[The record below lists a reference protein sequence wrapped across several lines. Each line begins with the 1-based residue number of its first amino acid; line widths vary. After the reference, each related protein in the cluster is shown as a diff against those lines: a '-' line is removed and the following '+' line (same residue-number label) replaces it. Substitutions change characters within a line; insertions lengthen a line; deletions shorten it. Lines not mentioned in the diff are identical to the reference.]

1 MPKSRRRQC
10 CQIVRSRALFRVK
23 LLLLER
29 EREREGEYTVP
40 LKKWL
45 KYLPSST
52 VTVRSWYARGP
63 LVVRLR
69 YDVGGLLIRFEYA
82 RVRFVRRPVWFGAVQ
97 CVLRRPARVYAC
109 AIRGRIYLPFSHVRT
124 CQRLCAIVV
133 FSLHVRTFLRH
144 RQSPYQPGLLTLCT
158 HAQRGLR

>member
-1 MPKSRRRQC
+1 MPKRRQC

-109 AIRGRIYLPFSHVRT
+109 AIRGRTYLFHTYVPASG
-124 CQRLCAIVV
+124 CARSSSSLSTSER
-133 FSLHVRTFLRH
+133 FCSTDSLHIN
-144 RQSPYQPGLLTLCT
+144 QDC
-158 HAQRGLR
+158 